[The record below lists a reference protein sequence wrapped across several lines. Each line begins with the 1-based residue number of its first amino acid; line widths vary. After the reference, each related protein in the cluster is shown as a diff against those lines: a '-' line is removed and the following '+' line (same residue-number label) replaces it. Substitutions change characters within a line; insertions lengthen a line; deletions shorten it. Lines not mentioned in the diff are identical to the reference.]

1 MTADESKRFK
11 KAQWRFILCSMI
23 AYAFFY
29 ITRKNL
35 SMAQP
40 EMFAQGVISK
50 EALGTILTVHGV
62 LYGLSRFVNG
72 FWADKLNGRVFM
84 TIGLALS
91 ALMNF
96 LFGCTSLTILFAAFW
111 IVNGWTQGMGFPP
124 CAKTSNSMQKT
135 AESASSFSAQTTKT
149 QFVATSPTSD

>member
-1 MTADESKRFK
+1 MTAEESLRFK

-50 EALGTILTVHGV
+50 EIGRASCRERVYSGV
-62 LYGLSRFVNG
+62 
-72 FWADKLNGRVFM
+72 
-84 TIGLALS
+84 
-91 ALMNF
+91 
-96 LFGCTSLTILFAAFW
+96 
-111 IVNGWTQGMGFPP
+111 
-124 CAKTSNSMQKT
+124 
-135 AESASSFSAQTTKT
+135 
-149 QFVATSPTSD
+149 